1 MNISSVNF
9 SQLLQTSTS
18 SARNTNTTLSDSQK
32 ALIEETLSQYDS
44 QNLSQDDAQ
53 AIVTA
58 FEEAGI
64 AASGALESAMSAS
77 GFDAKEVGTLAGVA
91 PAQGGGGKGPMG
103 PPPPPTEEEISTI
116 EELLESLLSSDEDD
130 EESTTT
136 EASSFESILD
146 YTNKIVRLND
156 DAKTEVV
163 DILNKYNSDENTL
176 SEADTQAYIMNSLK
190 QILSDSDNF
199 NSFSFYA

>member
-1 MNISSVNF
+1 MNVSSVNF
-9 SQLLQTSTS
+9 SQLLQMNNTS
-18 SARNTNTTLSDSQK
+18 SSSSNTALSTSQK

-44 QNLSQDDAQ
+44 ENLSQDDAQ
-53 AIVTA
+53 AIVSV
-58 FEEAGI
+58 FDEAGI
-64 AASGALESAMSAS
+64 AASGALERAMSDS
-77 GFDAKEVGTLAGVA
+77 GFDAKEVGTLAGVG

-103 PPPPPTEEEISTI
+103 PPAPPTEEETSTI
-116 EELLESLLSSDEDD
+116 KKLLESLLSTDQNDN
-130 EESTTT
+130 ESTTT

-163 DILNKYNSDENTL
+163 DILNKYNSEENTL

-190 QILSDSDNF
+190 QILGDSNNF